1 MVELFSTEKVING
14 NFFGIF
20 DGAKLAEQDG
30 KQFCISLLP
39 ALSLA
44 RNFGKKK
51 APFSLDPAAVAV

>member
-44 RNFGKKK
+44 RNFGKKR
-51 APFSLDPAAVAV
+51 PLSP